1 MKNTYRSAL
10 SLLSMFVI
18 MSVAVGLENWIYNL
32 RHSSQSEFSGTL
44 SWLIPGNLVVLLLAG
59 LLLAWLWFVYTQ
71 TTITRGV
78 AIVYFVAGLGVL
90 FYNVIGITFLTTLP
104 MLVGRFPISLSAFVS
119 SIVAIVG
126 LHKLFSGKPLL

>member
-1 MKNTYRSAL
+1 
-10 SLLSMFVI
+10 MFVI

-44 SWLIPGNLVVLLLAG
+44 SWLIPGNLAVLLLAG

-78 AIVYFVAGLGVL
+78 AIVYFVAGLGAL

-104 MLVGRFPISLSAFVS
+104 MLAGRFPISLSAFVS

-126 LHKLFSGKPLL
+126 LHKLFSGKPSL